1 MTQKEAVIK
10 ALKMLGGQSHLTEI
24 YILAKAYIG
33 DSSSAQQ
40 VEANIRR
47 VLYTNP
53 AIFSRVDGKPDG
65 WWQLRTYQDE
75 VSQLKSLVAEQEKE
89 LSKLR
94 AVVTDELVLSQL
106 VDIVADMSESDI
118 AAHERS
124 FGRLN
129 MAMNHRYEHHVKNLA
144 KKSKERIKQK
154 SGDVI
159 HGNKTEINA
168 ANYNAEVTEQNNHFP
183 NLPAGDEEQ
192 KKIGNE

>member
-10 ALKMLGGQSHLTEI
+10 ALKMLGGRSHLKEI

-47 VLYTNP
+47 ELYTNP
-53 AIFSRVDGKPDG
+53 SIFSRVDGMPDG
-65 WWQLRTYQDE
+65 WWQLISYQNE

-94 AVVTDELVLSQL
+94 TVITDEEVLSQL
-106 VDIVADMSESDI
+106 VDVVADMSESDI

-124 FGRLN
+124 IGRLS
-129 MAMNHRYEHHVKNLA
+129 MAKNHRYEHHVENLA

-183 NLPAGDEEQ
+183 SIPIGDEEQ
-192 KKIGNE
+192 KKIENE